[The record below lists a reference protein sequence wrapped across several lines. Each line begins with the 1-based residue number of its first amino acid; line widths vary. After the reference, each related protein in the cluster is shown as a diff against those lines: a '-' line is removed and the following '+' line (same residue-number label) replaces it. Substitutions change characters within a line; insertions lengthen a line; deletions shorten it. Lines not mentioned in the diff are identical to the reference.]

1 MYSRNQKQRVYN
13 RDSISLAFS
22 LSKYRAEDDDLE
34 PSEVI
39 LATFPVFAPDGV
51 KFGFSAWEQQNIAKK
66 TFLRR
71 TVPEKYLDLFAQFFL
86 RVFLF
91 LKKLHQQTN
100 LRVGLTMEDVAISAW
115 YPVMEHTNA
124 HVPMVP
130 ENWDPTGGTAMAIV
144 SLLSYSVCILSKTD
158 FLTYKLLSK

>member
-1 MYSRNQKQRVYN
+1 MAK
-13 RDSISLAFS
+13 
-22 LSKYRAEDDDLE
+22 
-34 PSEVI
+34 
-39 LATFPVFAPDGV
+39 FPVFDPDGV

-115 YPVMEHTNA
+115 YPLMEHTNA

-144 SLLSYSVCILSKTD
+144 SLLS
-158 FLTYKLLSK
+158 

>member
-1 MYSRNQKQRVYN
+1 MSLRYEGDLLNQTTTRHIRSLYSRNQKQRVYN

-39 LATFPVFAPDGV
+39 LAKFPVFDPDGV

-91 LKKLHQQTN
+91 FKKSSPN
-100 LRVGLTMEDVAISAW
+100 K
-115 YPVMEHTNA
+115 
-124 HVPMVP
+124 
-130 ENWDPTGGTAMAIV
+130 PTSV
-144 SLLSYSVCILSKTD
+144 SD
-158 FLTYKLLSK
+158 